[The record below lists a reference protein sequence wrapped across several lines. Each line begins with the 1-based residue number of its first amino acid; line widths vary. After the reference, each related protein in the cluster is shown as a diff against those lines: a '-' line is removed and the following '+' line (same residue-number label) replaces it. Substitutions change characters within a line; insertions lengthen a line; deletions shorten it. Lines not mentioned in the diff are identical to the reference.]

1 MINTDRLE
9 ILPTLNKSVIF
20 EIKSMIYE
28 GLVPCIVCSFIEVE
42 VKEGGR
48 YKNKKKII
56 LLLLLIIGFKHCS
69 ALMKIFFLQFTFFKS
84 PKETDKEYIFKLV
97 KKKSNYV
104 YLYKYME

>member
-69 ALMKIFFLQFTFFKS
+69 AHENSLCSIYF
-84 PKETDKEYIFKLV
+84 
-97 KKKSNYV
+97 
-104 YLYKYME
+104 